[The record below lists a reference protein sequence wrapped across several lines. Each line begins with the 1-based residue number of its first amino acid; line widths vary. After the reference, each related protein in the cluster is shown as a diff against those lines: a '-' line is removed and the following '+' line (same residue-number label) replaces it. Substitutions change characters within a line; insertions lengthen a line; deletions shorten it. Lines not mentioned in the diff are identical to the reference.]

1 MEQSMTNHNCRARVL
16 GVGNSAENLMRC
28 LRSVYLCMFCTIG
41 IVCTS
46 FSVSKSPYSTEG
58 ATQWLS
64 VSMLVTA
71 IIALMSFVATLLF
84 ALGTLLFPLVNR
96 TYGVV
101 VIIFG
106 CLIVFFASVSYGLLL
121 GYNHHHVTGSS
132 GKSVASPTVGE
143 WTFAS
148 AALGTGLLTIGLVT
162 LSSDDNMLDI

>member
-1 MEQSMTNHNCRARVL
+1 MPVF
-16 GVGNSAENLMRC
+16 GVCNSAETLMRC

-41 IVCTS
+41 IICTS

-58 ATQWLS
+58 ATQSLS
-64 VSMLVTA
+64 VSMFVTA
-71 IIALMSFVATLLF
+71 IIALVIFVATLLF

-96 TYGVV
+96 TYGAI

-106 CLIVFFASVSYGLLL
+106 CLIVVFTSVSYGLLL
-121 GYNHHHVTGSS
+121 GYNHHHFTGNP
-132 GKSVASPTVGE
+132 GKSVEFPTVGE